1 MKEFVC
7 LFLAQLKR
15 ILKNKTNAGMLVIFP
30 FAMIILIFVIR
41 FVLDPKDTDDLE
53 TKKTDY
59 TVKMNEVGYFV
70 DDTGDLWKNF
80 FSGSES
86 TVRPENRE
94 EELEKVKEK
103 LATGKIPG
111 LIIIP
116 KDFSEKI
123 SKNEKPEL
131 EILKT
136 EESIILNNRI
146 QALNL
151 SINAYLLNN
160 FIKNSSL
167 AENEENLLNN
177 NINIV
182 FKTPDNK
189 NIISLGLK
197 IMTLLVLYMIIF
209 GSTAIVTDLIKFR
222 ETKMLARA
230 IISPNSEFKIVGS
243 FLLAFV
249 FIQVVV
255 NMIVFISATI
265 IFKLEITGLPL
276 IFLAVVSTS
285 FFALSIAILI
295 ARIFKKESQLA
306 LASNITSLLTIVLFF
321 LAIISVMPFV
331 SIPSVFKNI
340 SMFSPLY
347 WLMEMLDKEKL
358 FPNILI
364 VWAMTAAIF
373 TAGSWKIKEFNNEI
387 N

>member
-1 MKEFVC
+1 MKEFVSLC
-7 LFLAQLKR
+7 LAQLKR
-15 ILKNKTNAGMLVIFP
+15 ILKNITNASMLIIFP

-41 FVLDPKDTDDLE
+41 FVLDPKDTDNSE

-59 TVKMNEVGYFV
+59 TVQMGEVNYFV

-80 FSGSES
+80 FAGSES
-86 TVRPENRE
+86 TVHPENRE
-94 EELEKVKEK
+94 EELAKVKEK

-136 EESIILNNRI
+136 EESIILDNRI

-151 SINAYLLNN
+151 SINAYLMDN
-160 FIKNSSL
+160 FIKSSSL
-167 AENEENLLNN
+167 AENGENLLNN

-182 FKTPDNK
+182 FKTPNNK

-197 IMTLLVLYMIIF
+197 IMTLVVLYMIIF

-295 ARIFKKESQLA
+295 ARIFKKESQLS

-331 SIPSVFKNI
+331 SIPPVFKNI

-347 WLMEMLDKEKL
+347 WLLEMLDKEKL

>member
-1 MKEFVC
+1 MKEFLC

-15 ILKNKTNAGMLVIFP
+15 ILKNITNASMLIIFP

-59 TVKMNEVGYFV
+59 TVKMNKIGYFV

-123 SKNEKPEL
+123 SKNKKPKL

-136 EESIILNNRI
+136 EESIILDNRI

-160 FIKNSSL
+160 FIKNSNL
-167 AENEENLLNN
+167 AENGENLLNN

-197 IMTLLVLYMIIF
+197 IMTLLVLYIIIF

-331 SIPSVFKNI
+331 SIPPVFKNI

>member
-1 MKEFVC
+1 MKEFLC

-15 ILKNKTNAGMLVIFP
+15 ILKNITNASMLIIFP

-53 TKKTDY
+53 TKETDY
-59 TVKMNEVGYFV
+59 TVKMNEIGYFV

-136 EESIILNNRI
+136 EESIILDNRI

-331 SIPSVFKNI
+331 SIPPVFKNI

-364 VWAMTAAIF
+364 VWAMTASIC

>member
-1 MKEFVC
+1 MKEFVG

-59 TVKMNEVGYFV
+59 TVKMNEIGYFV

-136 EESIILNNRI
+136 EESIILDNRI

-331 SIPSVFKNI
+331 SIPPVFKNI

>member
-15 ILKNKTNAGMLVIFP
+15 ILKNITNASMLIIFP

-41 FVLDPKDTDDLE
+41 FVLDPKDTDDSE

-59 TVKMNEVGYFV
+59 TVKMDEISYFV

-80 FSGSES
+80 FAGSES

-136 EESIILNNRI
+136 EESIILDNRI

-331 SIPSVFKNI
+331 SIPPVFKNI

>member
-1 MKEFVC
+1 MKEFVGLC
-7 LFLAQLKR
+7 LAQLKR
-15 ILKNKTNAGMLVIFP
+15 ILKNITNASMLIIFP

-41 FVLDPKDTDDLE
+41 FVLDPKDTDNSE

-59 TVKMNEVGYFV
+59 TVQMGEVNYFV

-80 FSGSES
+80 FAGSES
-86 TVRPENRE
+86 TVHPENRE
-94 EELEKVKEK
+94 EELAKVKEK

-136 EESIILNNRI
+136 EESIILDNRV

-151 SINAYLLNN
+151 SINAYLMDN
-160 FIKNSSL
+160 FIKSSGL
-167 AENEENLLNN
+167 AENGEKLLNN

-331 SIPSVFKNI
+331 SIPPVFKNI

-347 WLMEMLDKEKL
+347 WLLEMLDKEKL

>member
-30 FAMIILIFVIR
+30 FAMIILIFLMR
-41 FVLDPKDTDDLE
+41 FVLDPKKTDDSE

-59 TVKMNEVGYFV
+59 TVKMDEISYFV

-80 FSGSES
+80 FAGSES

-94 EELEKVKEK
+94 EELAKVKEK
-103 LATGKIPG
+103 LAMGKIPG

-136 EESIILNNRI
+136 EESIILDNRI

-197 IMTLLVLYMIIF
+197 IMTLLVLYIIIF

-230 IISPNSEFKIVGS
+230 IISPNSEFKIAGS

-331 SIPSVFKNI
+331 SIPPAFKNI

>member
-1 MKEFVC
+1 MKEFVGLC
-7 LFLAQLKR
+7 LAQLKR
-15 ILKNKTNAGMLVIFP
+15 ILKNITNASMLIIFP

-59 TVKMNEVGYFV
+59 TVQMGEVGYFV

-80 FSGSES
+80 FAGSES
-86 TVRPENRE
+86 TVRPENKE
-94 EELEKVKEK
+94 EELTKVKEK

-136 EESIILNNRI
+136 EESIILDNRV

-151 SINAYLLNN
+151 SINAYLMDN
-160 FIKNSSL
+160 FIKSSGL
-167 AENEENLLNN
+167 AENGEKLLNN

-182 FKTPDNK
+182 FKTPNNK

-197 IMTLLVLYMIIF
+197 IMTLVVLYMIIF

-331 SIPSVFKNI
+331 SIPPVFKNI

-347 WLMEMLDKEKL
+347 WLLEMLDKEKL

>member
-1 MKEFVC
+1 MKEFLC

-15 ILKNKTNAGMLVIFP
+15 ILKNITNASMLIIFP

-59 TVKMNEVGYFV
+59 TVQMGEVGYFV

-123 SKNEKPEL
+123 SKNKKPKL

-136 EESIILNNRI
+136 EESIILDNRI

-160 FIKNSSL
+160 FIKNSNL
-167 AENEENLLNN
+167 AENGENLLNN

-197 IMTLLVLYMIIF
+197 VMTLLVLYMIIF

-321 LAIISVMPFV
+321 LAIISVTPFV
-331 SIPSVFKNI
+331 SIPPVFKNI

>member
-1 MKEFVC
+1 MKEFVS

-15 ILKNKTNAGMLVIFP
+15 ILKNITNASMLIIFP

-41 FVLDPKDTDDLE
+41 FVLDPKDTDNSE

-59 TVKMNEVGYFV
+59 TVQMGEVNYFV
-70 DDTGDLWKNF
+70 DDMGDLWKNF
-80 FSGSES
+80 FAGSES
-86 TVRPENRE
+86 TVHPENRE
-94 EELEKVKEK
+94 EELAKVKEK

-136 EESIILNNRI
+136 EESIILDNRV

-151 SINAYLLNN
+151 SINAYLMDN
-160 FIKNSSL
+160 FIKSSGL
-167 AENEENLLNN
+167 AENGEKLLNN

-331 SIPSVFKNI
+331 STPPVFKNI

-347 WLMEMLDKEKL
+347 WLLEMLDKEKL

>member
-1 MKEFVC
+1 MKEFVGLC
-7 LFLAQLKR
+7 LAQLKR
-15 ILKNKTNAGMLVIFP
+15 ILKNITNASMLIIFP

-53 TKKTDY
+53 TKETDY
-59 TVKMNEVGYFV
+59 TVKMNEIGYFV

-136 EESIILNNRI
+136 EESIILDNRI

-331 SIPSVFKNI
+331 SIPPAFKNI

-347 WLMEMLDKEKL
+347 WLLEMLDKEKL

>member
-1 MKEFVC
+1 MKEFLC

-15 ILKNKTNAGMLVIFP
+15 ILKNITNASMLIIFP

-59 TVKMNEVGYFV
+59 TVQMGEVGYFV

-80 FSGSES
+80 FAGSES

-94 EELEKVKEK
+94 EELAKVKEK
-103 LATGKIPG
+103 LAMGKIPG

-123 SKNEKPEL
+123 SKNKKPKL

-136 EESIILNNRI
+136 EESIILDNRI

-160 FIKNSSL
+160 FIKSSSL
-167 AENEENLLNN
+167 AENEENLLNK

-182 FKTPDNK
+182 FKTQDNK

-197 IMTLLVLYMIIF
+197 IMTLLVLYIIIF

-321 LAIISVMPFV
+321 LAIISVMPFI
-331 SIPSVFKNI
+331 SIPPVFKNI

>member
-1 MKEFVC
+1 MKEFLC

-15 ILKNKTNAGMLVIFP
+15 ILKNITNASMLIIFP

-59 TVKMNEVGYFV
+59 TVKMNEIGYFV

-136 EESIILNNRI
+136 EESIILDNRI

-331 SIPSVFKNI
+331 SIPPVFKNI

>member
-53 TKKTDY
+53 TKKADY
-59 TVKMNEVGYFV
+59 AVKMNEIGYFV

-80 FSGSES
+80 FAGSES

-136 EESIILNNRI
+136 EESIILDNRV

-151 SINAYLLNN
+151 S
-160 FIKNSSL
+160 L
-167 AENEENLLNN
+167 AENGENLLNN

-182 FKTPDNK
+182 FKTPNNK

-197 IMTLLVLYMIIF
+197 IMTLVVLYMIIF

-331 SIPSVFKNI
+331 SIPPAFKNI

-347 WLMEMLDKEKL
+347 WLLEMLDKEKL

>member
-1 MKEFVC
+1 MKEFVGLC
-7 LFLAQLKR
+7 LAQLKR
-15 ILKNKTNAGMLVIFP
+15 ILKNITNASMLIIFP

-41 FVLDPKDTDDLE
+41 FVLDPKDTDDSE

-59 TVKMNEVGYFV
+59 TVQMGEVNYFV

-80 FSGSES
+80 FAGSES
-86 TVRPENRE
+86 TVHPENRE
-94 EELEKVKEK
+94 EELAKIKEK

-136 EESIILNNRI
+136 EESIILDNRV

-151 SINAYLLNN
+151 SINAYLMDN
-160 FIKNSSL
+160 FIKSSGL
-167 AENEENLLNN
+167 AENGGNLLNN

-182 FKTPDNK
+182 FKTPNNK

-197 IMTLLVLYMIIF
+197 IMTLVVLYMIIF

-306 LASNITSLLTIVLFF
+306 LASNITSLLTILLFF

-331 SIPSVFKNI
+331 SIPPAFKNI

-347 WLMEMLDKEKL
+347 WLLEMLDKEKL

>member
-1 MKEFVC
+1 MKEFVGLC
-7 LFLAQLKR
+7 LAQLKR
-15 ILKNKTNAGMLVIFP
+15 ILKNITNASMLIIFP

-59 TVKMNEVGYFV
+59 TVKMNEIGYFV

-123 SKNEKPEL
+123 LKNKKPEL

-136 EESIILNNRI
+136 EESIILDNRV

-151 SINAYLLNN
+151 SINAYLMDN
-160 FIKNSSL
+160 FIKSSGL
-167 AENEENLLNN
+167 AENGENLLNN

-331 SIPSVFKNI
+331 SIPPVFKNI

>member
-1 MKEFVC
+1 MKEFVSLC
-7 LFLAQLKR
+7 LAQLKR
-15 ILKNKTNAGMLVIFP
+15 ILKNITNASMLIIFP

-41 FVLDPKDTDDLE
+41 FVLDPKDTDNSE

-59 TVKMNEVGYFV
+59 TVQMGEVNYFV

-80 FSGSES
+80 FAGSES
-86 TVRPENRE
+86 TVHPENRE
-94 EELEKVKEK
+94 EELAKVKEK

-136 EESIILNNRI
+136 EESIILDNRV

-151 SINAYLLNN
+151 SINAYLMDN
-160 FIKNSSL
+160 FIKSSGL
-167 AENEENLLNN
+167 AENGENLLNN

-182 FKTPDNK
+182 FKTPNNK

-197 IMTLLVLYMIIF
+197 IMTLVVLYMIIF

-230 IISPNSEFKIVGS
+230 IISPNSEFKIIGS

-331 SIPSVFKNI
+331 SIPPVFKNI

-347 WLMEMLDKEKL
+347 WLLEMLDKEKL

>member
-1 MKEFVC
+1 MKEFVG

-15 ILKNKTNAGMLVIFP
+15 ILKNITNASMLIIFP

-53 TKKTDY
+53 TKKADY
-59 TVKMNEVGYFV
+59 AVKMNEIGYFV

-136 EESIILNNRI
+136 EESIILDNRI
-146 QALNL
+146 QVLNL

-331 SIPSVFKNI
+331 SIPPAFKNI

-347 WLMEMLDKEKL
+347 WLLEMLDKEKL

>member
-1 MKEFVC
+1 MKEFVSLC
-7 LFLAQLKR
+7 LAQLKR
-15 ILKNKTNAGMLVIFP
+15 ILKNITNASMLIIFP

-41 FVLDPKDTDDLE
+41 FVLDPKDTDNSE

-59 TVKMNEVGYFV
+59 TVQMGEVNYFV

-80 FSGSES
+80 FAGSES
-86 TVRPENRE
+86 TVHPENRE

-136 EESIILNNRI
+136 EESIILDNRV

-151 SINAYLLNN
+151 SINAYLMDN
-160 FIKNSSL
+160 FIKSSGL
-167 AENEENLLNN
+167 AENGENLLNN

-182 FKTPDNK
+182 FKTPNNK

-197 IMTLLVLYMIIF
+197 IMTLVVLYMIIF

-331 SIPSVFKNI
+331 SIPPVFKNI

-347 WLMEMLDKEKL
+347 WLLEMLDKEKL

>member
-1 MKEFVC
+1 MKEFVGLC
-7 LFLAQLKR
+7 LAQLKR
-15 ILKNKTNAGMLVIFP
+15 ILKNITNASMLIIFP

-59 TVKMNEVGYFV
+59 TVQMGEVNYFV
-70 DDTGDLWKNF
+70 DDTGALWKNF
-80 FSGSES
+80 FAGSES
-86 TVRPENRE
+86 TVHPENRE
-94 EELEKVKEK
+94 EELAKVKEK

-136 EESIILNNRI
+136 EESIILDNRV

-151 SINAYLLNN
+151 SINAYLMDN
-160 FIKNSSL
+160 FIKSSGL
-167 AENEENLLNN
+167 AENGENLLNN

-182 FKTPDNK
+182 FKTPNNK

-197 IMTLLVLYMIIF
+197 IMTLVVLYMIIF

-331 SIPSVFKNI
+331 SIPPVFKNI

-347 WLMEMLDKEKL
+347 WLLEMLDKEKL

>member
-1 MKEFVC
+1 MKEFVSLC
-7 LFLAQLKR
+7 LAQLKR
-15 ILKNKTNAGMLVIFP
+15 ILKNITNASMLIIFP

-41 FVLDPKDTDDLE
+41 FVLDPKDTDNSE

-59 TVKMNEVGYFV
+59 TVQMGEVNYFV
-70 DDTGDLWKNF
+70 DDTGALWKNF
-80 FSGSES
+80 FAGSES
-86 TVRPENRE
+86 TVHPENRE
-94 EELEKVKEK
+94 EELAKVKEK

-116 KDFSEKI
+116 KNFSEKI

-136 EESIILNNRI
+136 EESIILDNRV

-151 SINAYLLNN
+151 SINAYLMDN
-160 FIKNSSL
+160 FIKSSGL
-167 AENEENLLNN
+167 AENGENLLNN

-182 FKTPDNK
+182 FKTPNNK

-197 IMTLLVLYMIIF
+197 IMTLVVLYMIIF

-331 SIPSVFKNI
+331 SIPPVFKNI

-347 WLMEMLDKEKL
+347 WLLEMLDKEKL

>member
-15 ILKNKTNAGMLVIFP
+15 ILKNITNASMLIIFP

-41 FVLDPKDTDDLE
+41 FVLDPKDTDDSE

-59 TVKMNEVGYFV
+59 TVKMDEISYFV

-80 FSGSES
+80 FAGSES

-136 EESIILNNRI
+136 EESIILDNRI

-331 SIPSVFKNI
+331 SIPPVFKNI

-364 VWAMTAAIF
+364 VWAVTAAIF

>member
-1 MKEFVC
+1 MKEFVS

-15 ILKNKTNAGMLVIFP
+15 ILKNITNASMLIIFP

-41 FVLDPKDTDDLE
+41 FILDPKDTDDLE

-59 TVKMNEVGYFV
+59 TVQMGEVGYFV

-80 FSGSES
+80 FAGSES
-86 TVRPENRE
+86 TVRPENKE
-94 EELEKVKEK
+94 EELTKVKEK

-136 EESIILNNRI
+136 EESIILDNRV

-151 SINAYLLNN
+151 SINAYLMDN
-160 FIKNSSL
+160 FIKSSGL
-167 AENEENLLNN
+167 AENGEKLLNN

-295 ARIFKKESQLA
+295 ARIFTKESQLA

-331 SIPSVFKNI
+331 SIPPVFKNI

-347 WLMEMLDKEKL
+347 WLLEMLDKEKL

>member
-1 MKEFVC
+1 MKEFVSLC
-7 LFLAQLKR
+7 LAQLKR
-15 ILKNKTNAGMLVIFP
+15 ILKNITNASMLIIFP

-41 FVLDPKDTDDLE
+41 FVLDPKDTDNSE

-59 TVKMNEVGYFV
+59 TVQMGEVNYFV

-80 FSGSES
+80 FAGSES
-86 TVRPENRE
+86 TVHPENRE
-94 EELEKVKEK
+94 EELAKVKEK

-123 SKNEKPEL
+123 SKNKKPEL

-136 EESIILNNRI
+136 EESIILDNRV

-151 SINAYLLNN
+151 SINAYLMDN
-160 FIKNSSL
+160 FIKSSGL
-167 AENEENLLNN
+167 AENGENLLNN

-182 FKTPDNK
+182 FKTPNNK

-197 IMTLLVLYMIIF
+197 IMTLVVLYMIIF

-331 SIPSVFKNI
+331 SIPPVFKNI

-347 WLMEMLDKEKL
+347 WLLEMLDKEKL

>member
-1 MKEFVC
+1 MKEFVG

-59 TVKMNEVGYFV
+59 TVKMDEVGYFV

-123 SKNEKPEL
+123 SKNKKPEL

-136 EESIILNNRI
+136 EESIILDNRV

-151 SINAYLLNN
+151 SINAYLMDN

-331 SIPSVFKNI
+331 SIPPVFKNI

>member
-1 MKEFVC
+1 MKEFVSLC
-7 LFLAQLKR
+7 LAQLKR
-15 ILKNKTNAGMLVIFP
+15 ILKNITNASMLIIFP

-41 FVLDPKDTDDLE
+41 FVLDPKDTDDSE

-59 TVKMNEVGYFV
+59 TVQMGEVNYFV

-80 FSGSES
+80 FAGSES
-86 TVRPENRE
+86 TVHPENRE
-94 EELEKVKEK
+94 EELAKVKEK

-136 EESIILNNRI
+136 EESIILDNRV

-151 SINAYLLNN
+151 SINAYLMDN
-160 FIKNSSL
+160 FIKSSGL
-167 AENEENLLNN
+167 AENGENLLNN

-182 FKTPDNK
+182 FKTPNNK

-197 IMTLLVLYMIIF
+197 IMTLVVLYMIIF

-255 NMIVFISATI
+255 NMIVFISAII

-331 SIPSVFKNI
+331 SIPPVFKNI

-347 WLMEMLDKEKL
+347 WLLEMLDKEKL

>member
-1 MKEFVC
+1 MKEFVSLC
-7 LFLAQLKR
+7 LAQLKR
-15 ILKNKTNAGMLVIFP
+15 ILKNITNASMLIIFP

-41 FVLDPKDTDDLE
+41 FVLDPKDTDNSE

-59 TVKMNEVGYFV
+59 TVQMGEVNYFV

-80 FSGSES
+80 FAGSES
-86 TVRPENRE
+86 TVHPENRE
-94 EELEKVKEK
+94 EELAKVKEK

-136 EESIILNNRI
+136 EESIILDNRV

-151 SINAYLLNN
+151 SINAYLMDN
-160 FIKNSSL
+160 FIKSSGL
-167 AENEENLLNN
+167 AENGENLLNN

-182 FKTPDNK
+182 FKTPNNK

-197 IMTLLVLYMIIF
+197 IMTLVVLYMIIF

-331 SIPSVFKNI
+331 SIPPVFKNI

-347 WLMEMLDKEKL
+347 WLLEMLDKEKL

-364 VWAMTAAIF
+364 VWAMTATIF

>member
-1 MKEFVC
+1 MKEFVGLC
-7 LFLAQLKR
+7 LAQLKR
-15 ILKNKTNAGMLVIFP
+15 ILKNITNASMLIIFP

-59 TVKMNEVGYFV
+59 TVQMGEVNYFV

-80 FSGSES
+80 FAGSES
-86 TVRPENRE
+86 TVHPENRE
-94 EELEKVKEK
+94 EELAKVKEK

-136 EESIILNNRI
+136 EESIILDNRV

-151 SINAYLLNN
+151 SINAYLIDN
-160 FIKNSSL
+160 FIKSSGL
-167 AENEENLLNN
+167 AENGENLLNN

-182 FKTPDNK
+182 FKTPNNK

-197 IMTLLVLYMIIF
+197 IMTLVVLYMIIF

-331 SIPSVFKNI
+331 SIPPVFKNI

-347 WLMEMLDKEKL
+347 WLLEMLDKEKL

>member
-1 MKEFVC
+1 MKEFVG

-15 ILKNKTNAGMLVIFP
+15 ILKNITNTGMLVIFP

-53 TKKTDY
+53 TKNTDY
-59 TVKMNEVGYFV
+59 TVKMNEIGYFV

-136 EESIILNNRI
+136 EESIILDNRI

-331 SIPSVFKNI
+331 SIPPVFKNI

>member
-1 MKEFVC
+1 MKEFVGLC
-7 LFLAQLKR
+7 LAQLKR
-15 ILKNKTNAGMLVIFP
+15 ILKNITNASMLIIFP

-41 FVLDPKDTDDLE
+41 FVLDPKDTDNSE

-59 TVKMNEVGYFV
+59 TVQMGEVNYFV

-80 FSGSES
+80 FAGSES
-86 TVRPENRE
+86 TVHPENRE
-94 EELEKVKEK
+94 EELAKVKEK

-136 EESIILNNRI
+136 EESIILDNRV

-151 SINAYLLNN
+151 SINAYLMDN
-160 FIKNSSL
+160 FIKSSGL
-167 AENEENLLNN
+167 AENGENLLNN

-182 FKTPDNK
+182 FKTPNNK

-197 IMTLLVLYMIIF
+197 IMTLVVLYMIIF

-331 SIPSVFKNI
+331 SIPPVFKNI

-347 WLMEMLDKEKL
+347 WLLEMLDKEKL

-364 VWAMTAAIF
+364 VWAMTATIF

>member
-1 MKEFVC
+1 MKEFVSLC
-7 LFLAQLKR
+7 LAQLKR
-15 ILKNKTNAGMLVIFP
+15 ISKNITNASMLIIFP

-41 FVLDPKDTDDLE
+41 FVLDPKDTDNSE

-59 TVKMNEVGYFV
+59 TVQMGEVNYFV

-80 FSGSES
+80 FAGSES
-86 TVRPENRE
+86 TVHPENRE
-94 EELEKVKEK
+94 EELAKVKEK

-136 EESIILNNRI
+136 EESIILDNRV

-151 SINAYLLNN
+151 SINAYLMDN
-160 FIKNSSL
+160 FIKSSGL
-167 AENEENLLNN
+167 AENGENLLNN

-182 FKTPDNK
+182 FKTPNNK

-197 IMTLLVLYMIIF
+197 IMTLVVLYMIIF

-331 SIPSVFKNI
+331 SIPPVFKNI

-347 WLMEMLDKEKL
+347 WLLEMLDKEKL

>member
-1 MKEFVC
+1 MKEFVS

-15 ILKNKTNAGMLVIFP
+15 ILKNITNAGMLIIFP

-41 FVLDPKDTDDLE
+41 FVLDPKDTDDSE

-59 TVKMNEVGYFV
+59 TVKMDEISYFV

-80 FSGSES
+80 FAGSES

-136 EESIILNNRI
+136 EESIILDNRI

-331 SIPSVFKNI
+331 SIPPVFKNI

>member
-1 MKEFVC
+1 MKEFVGLC
-7 LFLAQLKR
+7 LAQLKR
-15 ILKNKTNAGMLVIFP
+15 ILKNITNASMLIIFP

-41 FVLDPKDTDDLE
+41 FVLDPKDTDDSE

-59 TVKMNEVGYFV
+59 TVQMGEVNYFV

-80 FSGSES
+80 FAGSES
-86 TVRPENRE
+86 TVHPENRE
-94 EELEKVKEK
+94 EELAKVKEK

-136 EESIILNNRI
+136 EESIILDNRI

-151 SINAYLLNN
+151 SINAYLMDN
-160 FIKNSSL
+160 FIKSSGL
-167 AENEENLLNN
+167 AENGGNLLNN

-182 FKTPDNK
+182 FKTPNNK

-197 IMTLLVLYMIIF
+197 IMTLVVLYMIIF

-331 SIPSVFKNI
+331 SIPPVFKNI

-347 WLMEMLDKEKL
+347 WLLEMLDKEKL

>member
-1 MKEFVC
+1 MKEFVS

-15 ILKNKTNAGMLVIFP
+15 ILKNITNASMLIIFP

-59 TVKMNEVGYFV
+59 TVQMGEVNYFV

-80 FSGSES
+80 FAGSES
-86 TVRPENRE
+86 TVRPENKE
-94 EELEKVKEK
+94 EELTKVKEK

-136 EESIILNNRI
+136 EESIILDNRV

-151 SINAYLLNN
+151 SINAYLMDN
-160 FIKNSSL
+160 FIKSSGL
-167 AENEENLLNN
+167 AENGEKLLNN

-331 SIPSVFKNI
+331 SIPPVFKNI

-347 WLMEMLDKEKL
+347 WLLEMLDKEKL

>member
-1 MKEFVC
+1 MKEFVGLC
-7 LFLAQLKR
+7 FAQLKR
-15 ILKNKTNAGMLVIFP
+15 ILKNITNASMLIIFP

-41 FVLDPKDTDDLE
+41 FVLDPKDTDNSE

-59 TVKMNEVGYFV
+59 TVQMGEVNYFV
-70 DDTGDLWKNF
+70 DDAGDLWKNF
-80 FSGSES
+80 FAGSES
-86 TVRPENRE
+86 TVHPENRE

-136 EESIILNNRI
+136 EESIILDNRV

-151 SINAYLLNN
+151 SINAYLMDN
-160 FIKNSSL
+160 FIKSSGL
-167 AENEENLLNN
+167 AENGKNLLNN

-182 FKTPDNK
+182 FKTPNNK

-197 IMTLLVLYMIIF
+197 IMTLVVLYMIIF

-331 SIPSVFKNI
+331 SIPPVFKNI

-347 WLMEMLDKEKL
+347 WLLEMLDKEKL

>member
-1 MKEFVC
+1 MKEFVSLC
-7 LFLAQLKR
+7 LAQLKR
-15 ILKNKTNAGMLVIFP
+15 ILKNITNASMLIIFP

-41 FVLDPKDTDDLE
+41 FVLDPKDTDNSE

-59 TVKMNEVGYFV
+59 TVQMGEVNYFV

-80 FSGSES
+80 FTGSES
-86 TVRPENRE
+86 TVHPENRE
-94 EELEKVKEK
+94 EELAKVKEK

-136 EESIILNNRI
+136 EESIILDNRI

-151 SINAYLLNN
+151 SINAYLMDN
-160 FIKNSSL
+160 FIKSSGL
-167 AENEENLLNN
+167 AENGENLLNN

-182 FKTPDNK
+182 FKTPNNK

-197 IMTLLVLYMIIF
+197 IMTLVVLYMIIF

-347 WLMEMLDKEKL
+347 WLLEMLDKEKL

>member
-1 MKEFVC
+1 MKEFVSLC
-7 LFLAQLKR
+7 LAQLKR
-15 ILKNKTNAGMLVIFP
+15 ILKNITNASMLIIFP

-41 FVLDPKDTDDLE
+41 FVLDPKDTDDSE
-53 TKKTDY
+53 AKKTDY
-59 TVKMNEVGYFV
+59 TVQMGEVNYFV

-80 FSGSES
+80 FAGSES
-86 TVRPENRE
+86 TVHPENRE
-94 EELEKVKEK
+94 EELAKVKEK

-136 EESIILNNRI
+136 EESIILDNRV

-151 SINAYLLNN
+151 SINAYLMDN
-160 FIKNSSL
+160 FIKSSGL
-167 AENEENLLNN
+167 AENGENLLNN

-182 FKTPDNK
+182 FKTPNNK

-197 IMTLLVLYMIIF
+197 IMTLVVLYMIIF

-331 SIPSVFKNI
+331 SIPPVFKNI

-347 WLMEMLDKEKL
+347 WLLEMLDKEKL

>member
-30 FAMIILIFVIR
+30 FAMIILIFLMR
-41 FVLDPKDTDDLE
+41 FVLDPKKTDDSE

-59 TVKMNEVGYFV
+59 TVKMDEISYFV

-80 FSGSES
+80 FAGSES

-103 LATGKIPG
+103 LAMGKIPG

-123 SKNEKPEL
+123 SKNKKPEL

-146 QALNL
+146 QVLNL

-182 FKTPDNK
+182 FKTPNNK

-197 IMTLLVLYMIIF
+197 IMTLVVLYMIIF

-331 SIPSVFKNI
+331 SIPPVFKNI

-347 WLMEMLDKEKL
+347 WLLEMLDKEKL

>member
-1 MKEFVC
+1 MKEFVS

-15 ILKNKTNAGMLVIFP
+15 ILKNITNASMLIIFP

-59 TVKMNEVGYFV
+59 TVQMGEVGYFV

-80 FSGSES
+80 FAGSES
-86 TVRPENRE
+86 TVRPENKE
-94 EELEKVKEK
+94 EELKKVKEK

-136 EESIILNNRI
+136 EESIILDNRV

-151 SINAYLLNN
+151 SINAYLMDN
-160 FIKNSSL
+160 FIKSSGL
-167 AENEENLLNN
+167 AENGEKLLNN

-331 SIPSVFKNI
+331 STPPVFKNI

-347 WLMEMLDKEKL
+347 WLLEMLDKEKL